1 MKNSI
6 LWVATSIFSGGII
19 PVESKSE
26 SLDSLVPT
34 FVENYCID
42 CHDDLTRKGDRDFI
56 PLIDN
61 PSGSDSFLALEE
73 ILDSLN
79 LGEMPPKKNGVT
91 QPSDDEKRAVIN
103 EITRYLI
110 TESAALA
117 PRETVLR
124 RLTRNEYNNT
134 MRDLLGVHPD
144 VYDATTAFPA
154 DETKHGFANVGE
166 SQVLSQYQM
175 GLYLESARNYLD
187 QVLVFGEDRPELN
200 RFEIKPTEFSSG
212 PVYRGAVAYR
222 ALSEDASYVDIGHG
236 APDDR
241 RPNVPKSMQ
250 QKGVPAAGNYRIT
263 IKAEAKGRLDHGYD
277 PELLGVDLRQP
288 MKLGVW
294 FGDNYRALEKS
305 TTRGRNIIEV
315 IELGDNEVG
324 SFTVE
329 AWMPKGGVPFINW
342 INGPG
347 ASKRHVRMMIENYHP
362 ESTIWTPVRV
372 DEMRE
377 RGIEVTDK
385 EVEKHNASVV
395 PASYVYRGPRIRL
408 YEMMIEGPLDEEW
421 PPANHRKLVG
431 DTLQPQKV
439 DIPTAML
446 KLANRAYRRPV
457 KKEEIAHIVEFVEE
471 SIEAGENHKN
481 AIKSGFSAILSSP
494 YFLYL
499 NEGNAD
505 LHPELNDYQV
515 ASRLSYF
522 LWSSMPDESLLAAA
536 ASGELRSR
544 EKLLAQVDRMLAD
557 PKAQALAENFTT
569 AWLRLDKLGSMPP
582 GTKQFPTYL
591 GRRLEDAMRTET
603 KMLFSHILKENLPVT
618 EFIEADYTFV
628 NDSLGEHYG
637 FTEIEGEH
645 FRKVTMPAELRRHGI
660 LGHASVLTAS
670 ANGVETSPVVRGIW
684 VLESVLGTPPSPPPP
699 DVDPIEPDTRGTTT
713 IREQLIKHREVAACN
728 DCHAK
733 IDPWGFALEIYDPI
747 GGLRTHYPQDGRPGR
762 GPEIDTS
769 GELVNGDSFQDE
781 IGLKGM
787 ILERKDLVAR
797 SLTTKLLTYGT
808 GREPSFEDYEQIEK
822 ITSTILEEGKGLND
836 LIHEVVSSRI
846 FLTR

>member
-1 MKNSI
+1 
-6 LWVATSIFSGGII
+6 
-19 PVESKSE
+19 
-26 SLDSLVPT
+26 
-34 FVENYCID
+34 
-42 CHDDLTRKGDRDFI
+42 
-56 PLIDN
+56 
-61 PSGSDSFLALEE
+61 
-73 ILDSLN
+73 
-79 LGEMPPKKNGVT
+79 
-91 QPSDDEKRAVIN
+91 
-103 EITRYLI
+103 
-110 TESAALA
+110 
-117 PRETVLR
+117 
-124 RLTRNEYNNT
+124 
-134 MRDLLGVHPD
+134 
-144 VYDATTAFPA
+144 
-154 DETKHGFANVGE
+154 
-166 SQVLSQYQM
+166 
-175 GLYLESARNYLD
+175 
-187 QVLVFGEDRPELN
+187 
-200 RFEIKPTEFSSG
+200 
-212 PVYRGAVAYR
+212 
-222 ALSEDASYVDIGHG
+222 
-236 APDDR
+236 
-241 RPNVPKSMQ
+241 
-250 QKGVPAAGNYRIT
+250 
-263 IKAEAKGRLDHGYD
+263 
-277 PELLGVDLRQP
+277 
-288 MKLGVW
+288 
-294 FGDNYRALEKS
+294 
-305 TTRGRNIIEV
+305 
-315 IELGDNEVG
+315 
-324 SFTVE
+324 
-329 AWMPKGGVPFINW
+329 
-342 INGPG
+342 
-347 ASKRHVRMMIENYHP
+347 
-362 ESTIWTPVRV
+362 
-372 DEMRE
+372 
-377 RGIEVTDK
+377 
-385 EVEKHNASVV
+385 
-395 PASYVYRGPRIRL
+395 
-408 YEMMIEGPLDEEW
+408 MMIEGPLDEEW

-431 DTLQPQKV
+431 DTLQPHKV
-439 DIPTAML
+439 DIPAAIL

-457 KKEEIAHIVEFVEE
+457 KMEEIAHIVEYVED

-481 AIKSGFSAILSSP
+481 AIKSGFSAVLSSP

-505 LHPELNDYQV
+505 RRPELNDYQL

-522 LWSSMPDESLLAAA
+522 LWSSMPDDSLLAAA

-603 KMLFSHILKENLPVT
+603 KMLFSHILKENRPLT

-628 NDSLGEHYG
+628 NDSLGQHYG

-645 FRKVTMPAELRRHGI
+645 FRKVAMPAELRRHGI

-713 IREQLIKHREVAACN
+713 IREQLTKHREVAACN

-781 IGLKGM
+781 IGLKSM

-822 ITSTILEEGKGLND
+822 ITSTTLEEGKGLND
-836 LIHEVVSSRI
+836 LIHAVVSSRI